1 MPSVIPPK
9 PDPAVTTAFLEY
21 LYGAQH
27 DGVLA
32 ISSFPGPTTKSF
44 DLRETDALEKAIR
57 LTCDL
62 AVTRNTYF
70 CSGLLKERPQS
81 GRGKEADVIGIA
93 AGHADVDFL
102 HPVHAATDLPPT
114 PEDARWLIAQFG
126 PPPSLLANTGH
137 GFLALWVFRD
147 FWQFGDD
154 PACRAEAKQFTE
166 RLQTVLRRIGA
177 KRKWRLDPTADLC
190 RLMRPGGS
198 INFKDRANPL
208 LVTYEITG
216 QRYNRADLVRYVDD
230 RFTGK
235 LVLGGFEGF
244 EGFEGGSQ
252 SATNSS
258 SNASEAA
265 DTKASSDACEDA
277 DSPKNETDAEA
288 DHDGSSKHGHGRD
301 DSRGSPVDES
311 DAPVRESPKNKAA
324 SGGECEPTGEANDEG
339 RHRQAGNLPPAKI
352 GPILNGCAWMR
363 HCRTDAKTLSEPEW
377 YAEITVLCRCEKGE
391 QLVHKFSH
399 PHPNY
404 SSSETQKK
412 LEHALKDTGPIT
424 CDFVAERLGQ
434 QHLCEVCPSH
444 GKIRSPI
451 VLGSL
456 PPPSSEESW
465 PDAQPLSGALP
476 DVMPFDPE
484 LLTPVL
490 RGRVVD
496 VSQRLLIP
504 LDFAAATMLVAL
516 GGAVERRAFMLPL
529 KNDDSWVVT
538 PNLWGAI
545 IGRPGLLK
553 SPCIDAIMAPLNHLQ
568 ALTLAQ
574 HKIDMEEY
582 QRALELWDAKKGAW
596 KKQVA
601 GGKCSKEFEETKPE
615 RPTCPRFIVNDSTI
629 EKMQEILQD
638 NPQGVLYLRDELA
651 GFFAT
656 LDSKGRERDRPF
668 FLESWNGNGPYVVDR
683 IGRGTIHIPHLCLS
697 VFGSIQPA
705 RLQTYLSDAVTGGAT
720 DDGLMQRL
728 QVLVWPDHSKE
739 WRLIDRTPDHEAALA
754 VDKVFERICKML
766 SEAPFRGRFSPEAQ
780 ELFNAWRSD
789 LENRIRRE
797 KMPAALESHL
807 AKYRKLMPA
816 ISLLLHLAESG
827 EVPEVPLRQAQRA
840 AAWTTYLESHARRVY
855 SCVTALS
862 NRLAADLGEKLKQGK
877 LGAKFRLRDVYLKG
891 WSSLDTAAAVEL
903 ALPVLEDAGWIRRTE
918 QQAGPQGGRPRKEYC
933 VNPKVYHG

>member
-44 DLRETDALEKAIR
+44 DLHETGALEKAIR

-114 PEDARWLIAQFG
+114 PEDARWLVAQFG

-137 GFLALWVFRD
+137 GFLAVWVFRD

-166 RLQTVLRRIGA
+166 RLQTVLRRIAA
-177 KRKWRLDPTADLC
+177 KRKWRVDPTADLC

-216 QRYNRADLVRYVDD
+216 QRYDRADLVKYVDD
-230 RFTGK
+230 RFVGK

-244 EGFEGGSQ
+244 EGFLGGDQ
-252 SATNSS
+252 SATSS
-258 SNASEAA
+258 GSHASEAT
-265 DTKASSDACEDA
+265 DTEASSACEDA
-277 DSPKNETDAEA
+277 ASRKNETDAEA
-288 DHDGSSKHGHGRD
+288 DHDGSSQDGHDRD
-301 DSRGSPVDES
+301 DSKGSPADES
-311 DAPVRESPKNKAA
+311 DSAGRESPKNKAA
-324 SGGECEPTGEANDEG
+324 SGGEPTGEANDEG
-339 RHRQAGNLPPAKI
+339 RHGQAGNLPPAKI

-391 QLVHKFSH
+391 QLVHKLSH

-465 PDAQPLSGALP
+465 PDPQPLSGALP
-476 DVMPFDPE
+476 DVVSFDPE

-496 VSQRLLIP
+496 VSQRLQIP
-504 LDFAAATMLVAL
+504 LD
-516 GGAVERRAFMLPL
+516 LPL
-529 KNDDSWVVT
+529 LPCWSRS
-538 PNLWGAI
+538 A
-545 IGRPGLLK
+545 GR
-553 SPCIDAIMAPLNHLQ
+553 
-568 ALTLAQ
+568 
-574 HKIDMEEY
+574 
-582 QRALELWDAKKGAW
+582 
-596 KKQVA
+596 
-601 GGKCSKEFEETKPE
+601 
-615 RPTCPRFIVNDSTI
+615 
-629 EKMQEILQD
+629 
-638 NPQGVLYLRDELA
+638 
-651 GFFAT
+651 
-656 LDSKGRERDRPF
+656 
-668 FLESWNGNGPYVVDR
+668 
-683 IGRGTIHIPHLCLS
+683 
-697 VFGSIQPA
+697 
-705 RLQTYLSDAVTGGAT
+705 
-720 DDGLMQRL
+720 
-728 QVLVWPDHSKE
+728 
-739 WRLIDRTPDHEAALA
+739 
-754 VDKVFERICKML
+754 
-766 SEAPFRGRFSPEAQ
+766 
-780 ELFNAWRSD
+780 
-789 LENRIRRE
+789 
-797 KMPAALESHL
+797 
-807 AKYRKLMPA
+807 
-816 ISLLLHLAESG
+816 
-827 EVPEVPLRQAQRA
+827 
-840 AAWTTYLESHARRVY
+840 
-855 SCVTALS
+855 
-862 NRLAADLGEKLKQGK
+862 
-877 LGAKFRLRDVYLKG
+877 
-891 WSSLDTAAAVEL
+891 
-903 ALPVLEDAGWIRRTE
+903 
-918 QQAGPQGGRPRKEYC
+918 
-933 VNPKVYHG
+933 